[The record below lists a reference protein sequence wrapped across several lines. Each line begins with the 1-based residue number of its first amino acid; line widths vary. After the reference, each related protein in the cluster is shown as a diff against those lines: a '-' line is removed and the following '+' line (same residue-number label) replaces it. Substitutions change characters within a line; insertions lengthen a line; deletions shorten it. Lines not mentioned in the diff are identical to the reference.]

1 METHEEIMKL
11 LNNICDQINKDHNKE
26 DDVGLHDEFNLP
38 EEVKQ
43 IQTILYQLWLRLLEW
58 ECLLEQQIR
67 GPASL
72 DQVNLQL

>member
-11 LNNICDQINKDHNKE
+11 LNNICDQIHCDYNKE
-26 DDVGLHDEFNLP
+26 DDVGVEEEFNLS

-58 ECLLEQQIR
+58 ECLLEQQLR

-72 DQVNLQL
+72 DQVKLQL

>member
-1 METHEEIMKL
+1 MKL
-11 LNNICDQINKDHNKE
+11 LNNICDQINKDNNKE
-26 DDVGLHDEFNLP
+26 DDVGVEEEFDLS

-58 ECLLEQQIR
+58 ECLLEQQLR

-72 DQVNLQL
+72 DQVKLQL

>member
-11 LNNICDQINKDHNKE
+11 LNNICDQMNKDNNTE
-26 DDVGLHDEFNLP
+26 DDVGVGEEFDLSQ
-38 EEVKQ
+38 EVKQ

-58 ECLLEQQIR
+58 ECLLEQQLR

-72 DQVNLQL
+72 DQVKLQL

>member
-72 DQVNLQL
+72 DQVKLQL